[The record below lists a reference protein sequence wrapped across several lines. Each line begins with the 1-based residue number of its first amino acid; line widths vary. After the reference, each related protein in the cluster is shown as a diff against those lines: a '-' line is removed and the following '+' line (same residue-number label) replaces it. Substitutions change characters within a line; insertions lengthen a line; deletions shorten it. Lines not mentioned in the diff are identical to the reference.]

1 MIKLGLLSGAV
12 FAGLSIVLG
21 SFGAHALKEQLS
33 AYSMSVYEKAV
44 LYQMFHALAI
54 LLLIAISKNI
64 QGFNFDSSIWCFI
77 IGIIL
82 FSGSLTFFGP
92 FEVILFFLVT
102 FDLKKLFMKIAIII
116 VPEIIIIVDLV
127 LSLMDS
133 FFELESI

>member
-21 SFGAHALKEQLS
+21 AFGAHALKEQLS

-54 LLLIAISKNI
+54 LLLTAISRNI
-64 QGFNFDSSIWCFI
+64 QGLNFDSSIWCFI

-82 FSGSLTFFGP
+82 FSGSLYILAISDIKWLGMITPIGGLLFIVGWFL
-92 FEVILFFLVT
+92 VIL
-102 FDLKKLFMKIAIII
+102 K
-116 VPEIIIIVDLV
+116 
-127 LSLMDS
+127 S
-133 FFELESI
+133 FNL